1 MLYGARTRSN
11 GSHCICTLLY
21 VQALSSCSMY
31 ILPYFFTEAARGPS
45 YSGLYCQTRTRIV
58 PSQIL
63 RRPSGFGSVYDSY
76 LCDVMTLTLSR
87 SSLWPL
93 SIGPALLPSSSM
105 SLCPPSPF
113 CFPASMLGACTK
125 HVKWKSVSRFGG
137 IALWPVLAT
146 LAWMSA
152 NRGVFSRSLA
162 LSAGFSPAGRHT
174 VRSQTK

>member
-1 MLYGARTRSN
+1 
-11 GSHCICTLLY
+11 
-21 VQALSSCSMY
+21 MY
-31 ILPYFFTEAARGPS
+31 ILPYFFKEAARGPS

-58 PSQIL
+58 LSQIP
-63 RRPSGFGSVYDSY
+63 RRPSDFGSVYDGQM
-76 LCDVMTLTLSR
+76 CDVRTLTLSR
-87 SSLWPL
+87 SSLGPL
-93 SIGPALLPSSSM
+93 SIGPALLPSNSM

-152 NRGVFSRSLA
+152 NSGVFSRSSA
-162 LSAGFSPAGRHT
+162 LSVGLSPAGRYT